1 MGLKRRDVLKGAAA
15 GAAVLS
21 APFII
26 TSKTKAADT
35 IRIGVILDLTGPLGI
50 FGVNKKRC
58 LDLAAEELNNSGGL
72 LGKQVEYITYDAQA
86 NMQLYGQFADQM
98 ILKDKLDVVFG
109 SMTSS
114 SREVIRP
121 KFHDAK
127 LLFFAN
133 MPYEG
138 GVCDRNIF
146 ITGTSPSQLLAN
158 LVPHMIKK
166 FGPRCYYLGPDYSFG
181 HISRKWATALC
192 KENGGEV
199 INHEFHPIGAAQFG
213 PTIQKIQA
221 AKPDFILTSLIAS
234 DPFYVQF
241 AASGLKSDIGL
252 GSQTFGEVGE
262 HFRLP
267 KDVGDGI
274 VICYNY
280 VDEIDTPANKA
291 FVARFRKKF
300 GTDYGYLGDLA
311 GNSYQGFWI
320 YAEAVKKAG
329 TTKREAVIEALE
341 SGDVVVDGPSGRIRV
356 DPTTHHVHFN
366 MYMWEVRN
374 QGLTLLQ
381 KFENVPPANP
391 GRQCDLIK
399 NPDTNVQFEPDI

>member
-1 MGLKRRDVLKGAAA
+1 MSIKRRDVLKSAAV

-21 APFII
+21 SPFII
-26 TSKTKAADT
+26 TSKSKAADT
-35 IRIGVILDLTGPLGI
+35 IRMGVALDLTGPLGI

-58 LDLAAEELNNSGGL
+58 LDLAQEEVNSSGGL
-72 LGKQVEYITYDAQA
+72 LGKQIEFVTYDAQA
-86 NMQLYGQFADQM
+86 NNQLYGQFADQM

-109 SMTSS
+109 GMTSS
-114 SREVIRP
+114 SREIIRP

-127 LLFFAN
+127 LLYFYN

-146 ITGTSPSQLLAN
+146 ITGTTPGQLLAK
-158 LVPHMIKK
+158 LIPHMIKK
-166 FGPRCYYLGPDYSFG
+166 FGPKCYYVGVNYNFG
-181 HISRKWATALC
+181 TISHKWASKIC

-199 INHEFHPIGAAQFG
+199 IGQEFHPIGANQFG

-221 AKPDFILTSLIAS
+221 AKPDFIITSLIAS
-234 DPFYVQF
+234 DPFYVQL
-241 AASGLKSDIGL
+241 AASGLKGKIGI

-267 KDVGDGI
+267 KEVGEGV

-291 FVARFRKKF
+291 FLAKFRKKF
-300 GTDYGYLGDLA
+300 GTDYGYLGDLS
-311 GNSYQGFWI
+311 GNSYQGFWA
-320 YAEAVKKAG
+320 YVEGVKKAG

-341 SGDVVVDGPSGRIRV
+341 SGVTIDGPSGRISI
-356 DPTTHHVHFN
+356 DAGTHHANFN
-366 MYMWEVRN
+366 MYLWEVQN
-374 QGLTLLQ
+374 QDLKLIQ
-381 KFENVPPANP
+381 KFDNVAPANP
-391 GRQCDLIK
+391 GGECDLQK
-399 NPDTNVQFEPDI
+399 NPNMSVQVEPKI